1 MLRLYSS
8 VVALTIMLIGASPAV
23 AQEADTAAAEP
34 SARATTE
41 VVDAGPHPLWRV
53 TSGSDTLHV
62 MGSVHLLRPEVYP
75 LDPVMQT
82 AIESADKV
90 VFEIDL
96 DSMQNAGPK
105 FMQRGLY
112 EGDKTIE
119 DELADTTYTFFASTL
134 DSLGIPPSNV
144 KKMKP
149 WFLSITLSGIVLQR
163 SGYDTQAGIEQ
174 HVYRAVNERDERVEV
189 AGLETIDEQIEMF
202 ASMGEDDPN
211 EYMYY
216 TLKNLSESVAQ
227 IDRITE
233 AWKAGNVQAIANLM
247 NEGMEEY
254 PEFRERLL
262 TRRNENW
269 IAPIEALMKEDQ
281 RILVVVGVGHLVGED
296 SVVDLLREK
305 GYTVTQL

>member
-1 MLRLYSS
+1 MLRFLSS
-8 VVALTIMLIGASPAV
+8 LVALTVVLVAASPAQ
-23 AQEADTAAAEP
+23 AQEADTTAAEP

-41 VVDAGPHPLWRV
+41 VIESGAHPLWRV
-53 TSGSDTLHV
+53 TSGTDTLHI

-75 LDPVMQT
+75 LDPVMQS
-82 AIESADKV
+82 AIDSADKV
-90 VFEIDL
+90 AFEVDF
-96 DSMQNAGPK
+96 DSLQNVGPK

-119 DELADTTYTFFASTL
+119 DELADTTYAFFASTL

-149 WFLSITLSGIVLQR
+149 WFLGITLSGIVLQR

-174 HVYRAVNERDERVEV
+174 HVYRAIGERDEEVEV
-189 AGLETIDEQIEMF
+189 VGLETIDEQLNLF
-202 ASMGEDDPN
+202 ASMDDDDPN
-211 EYMYY
+211 KYIYY
-216 TLKNLSESVAQ
+216 TLKNLSESVTQ

-233 AWKAGNVQAIANLM
+233 AWQAGEVQKIADLM
-247 NEGMEEY
+247 NEGMEEF

-262 TRRNENW
+262 TQRNQNW
-269 IAPIEALMKEDQ
+269 IAPIEALMQEDE
-281 RILVVVGVGHLVGED
+281 RVLVVVGVGHLVGEN